1 MSLKIIDT
9 RHLAAAREF
18 ADAQGLRPQLEEKL
32 AWLEHFRGD
41 TCECVLYPDHSPR
54 SFYFELMLDGRR
66 LMNGGLL
73 FYNYGDTGSGMPQL
87 SVRMDDSR
95 RGWEIH
101 T

>member
-9 RHLAAAREF
+9 RHLAATRTF
-18 ADAQGLRPQLEEKL
+18 AETVGLRGPLEEKL
-32 AWLEHFRGD
+32 AWLEHFRD
-41 TCECVLYPDHSPR
+41 DSCECVLYPDHSPH

-87 SVRMDDSR
+87 SVRTGDLN